1 MSLNKYVRLI
11 YNSLTGVKPVLTEAT
26 KAELGLDFLTW
37 LGTRVDGT
45 ASVIALGF
53 LSLSQNQSR
62 AGVIDLIEYA

>member
-1 MSLNKYVRLI
+1 MSLNEYVRLI
-11 YNSLTGVKPVLTEAT
+11 YNSLTGVKPRA
-26 KAELGLDFLTW
+26 
-37 LGTRVDGT
+37 VDGT